1 MYFAYLATKISSPH
15 NGKEIFDN
23 KTADKS
29 LCFAI
34 TEDALLQLIAL
45 RNALAFAVSVC
56 QPIVAAEASERK
68 FTIGTNLR

>member
-34 TEDALLQLIAL
+34 TEDALLQLIAF

-56 QPIVAAEASERK
+56 QLIVASKTSERK

>member
-15 NGKEIFDN
+15 NGKEISDN

-34 TEDALLQLIAL
+34 TEDALLQLIAF

-56 QPIVAAEASERK
+56 QLIVASKTSERK